1 MMQAYVEVTDGPL
14 VGTKAE
20 LQSDKPLLIGRLA
33 ECDVAF
39 PTDMTVSRRHCRIE
53 LHPSHCLLANLSSNG
68 TLVNGNRVDEVSLTD
83 GDEIRVSQGTTLRIH
98 VVAPEPVSMPDPQ
111 PEASSAT
118 EDAFRETVPIPANFG
133 ETTFHADDFSRQ
145 PVIDPDRLLSPCS
158 VVVVSGPL
166 AGRTMDLQEGRPL
179 LIGRLPECDLSIQY
193 DPAMSRRQCQ
203 LAFVPPDCFLTNI
216 SVNGSFVND
225 HRVDGEAKLTDGD
238 EIEIGSNTI
247 LRVHIHETAQQS
259 VVGAAAIPGS
269 NGVIQLGRRECASG
283 LVLLTSQAETDV
295 IPLPFVRQLS
305 RLGPVCA
312 VVDFAK
318 AGVALPEDLAKPN
331 HVFDWMPA
339 EAAAQVSPVILS
351 PTDSASFSSI
361 VDEAWG
367 TDALVLLFSS
377 RPATE
382 LHGHLRAL
390 ASYNPATGRQTPG
403 QSLFAYWWPSLIGSM
418 LVHSSAELVLH
429 ITEGVDAILLEDTQS
444 DRWRL
449 LAKPE
454 FVQQVQ
460 ELESVEVLAMTT

>member
-1 MMQAYVEVTDGPL
+1 M
-14 VGTKAE
+14 
-20 LQSDKPLLIGRLA
+20 
-33 ECDVAF
+33 
-39 PTDMTVSRRHCRIE
+39 
-53 LHPSHCLLANLSSNG
+53 HPSHCLLANLSSNG

-225 HRVDGEAKLTDGD
+225 RRVDGEAKLTDGD

-247 LRVHIHETAQQS
+247 LRIHIRPDCDE
-259 VVGAAAIPGS
+259 PGS
-269 NGVIQLGRRECASG
+269 EAVNMSEAASVISMSRSECPNG
-283 LVLLTSQAETDV
+283 LVRLSFDAEPQRLAVFSLLLARG
-295 IPLPFVRQLS
+295 RQS
-305 RLGPVCA
+305 CA
-312 VVDFAK
+312 VLDVNK
-318 AGVALPEDLAKPN
+318 SGVTLPEDITEPDYLM
-331 HVFDWMPA
+331 DWLPPQ
-339 EAAAQVSPVILS
+339 AANQISPVLIRPADTREFGAIL
-351 PTDSASFSSI
+351 DDAS
-361 VDEAWG
+361 G
-367 TDALVLLFSS
+367 TDAYVLMFSKQNIEDFDGS
-377 RPATE
+377 
-382 LHGHLRAL
+382 LRSL
-390 ASYNPATGRQTPG
+390 AKFNPATGAENSAQA
-403 QSLFAYWWPSLIGSM
+403 LFGYWWPSILTSILEHSPKEALQKMTSDIDGF
-418 LVHSSAELVLH
+418 LVEDVDG
-429 ITEGVDAILLEDTQS
+429 EG
-444 DRWRL
+444 WRL
-449 LAKPE
+449 FATAGFAQ
-454 FVQQVQ
+454 FVEQQ
-460 ELESVEVLAMTT
+460 ETVEVTADSSES